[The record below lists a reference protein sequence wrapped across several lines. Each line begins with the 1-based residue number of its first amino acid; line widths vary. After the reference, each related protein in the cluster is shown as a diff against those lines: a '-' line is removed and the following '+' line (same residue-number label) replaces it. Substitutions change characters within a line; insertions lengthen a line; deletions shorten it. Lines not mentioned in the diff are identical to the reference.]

1 MSKTPIKYYG
11 GKTNMLPHILPL
23 IPEHKIYIEPFCGG
37 AAVFWE
43 KPPCKCE
50 VLNDTNGNL
59 MNFYRVARDRKMRLH
74 LENLVETSL
83 HSEELW
89 RKTKDIYL
97 NPDKHKKVIRAWA
110 LWYQCNFSFGAVV
123 TSSFAHSLKENGKN
137 LFQIKLDYMKK
148 SFQQTINRLDNC
160 TLLNNDVLQT
170 LNGTYN
176 DKQTFAYIDP
186 PYYNSDCGH
195 YKGYTEADYI
205 KLLTFLGTEF
215 KGRFLLSSYQSEP
228 LNQAIALYGWETKH
242 ITQNL
247 AVTGKSGRT
256 KTEVLTWNYELTQKT
271 LF

>member
-1 MSKTPIKYYG
+1 MKTPIRYYG
-11 GKTNMLPHILPL
+11 GKTAMLPHILPL
-23 IPEHKIYIEPFCGG
+23 IPPHTAYIEPFCGG
-37 AAVFWE
+37 AAVFWA
-43 KPPCKCE
+43 KTPCKCE

-123 TSSFAHSLKENGKN
+123 TSSFARSLKENGEN

-160 TLLNNDVLQT
+160 TLLNNDALHT

-186 PYYNSDCGH
+186 PYFNADCGH
-195 YKGYTEADYI
+195 YSGYTEEDFE
-205 KLLTFLGTEF
+205 KLLTLLATKW
-215 KGRFLLSSYQSEP
+215 KGSFLLSNYPSKLTDKY
-228 LNQAIALYGWETKH
+228 ITKYNWNCH
-242 ITQNL
+242 DIPQTLRVKGIKN
-247 AVTGKSGRT
+247 RN
-256 KTEVLTWNYELTQKT
+256 KTERLIFNFTPPQSK